1 MRRLPPWSKMRKSPN
16 AGMTANARRLC
27 FGPRLTGR
35 RTFLVLAF
43 RAFMERGP
51 VDRSAAGSRTRQHQ
65 GCGRRDDE
73 DRGAARPPPRQAR
86 RPPRRRG
93 GRPPRER
100 VRMRIRAAPPPPPHS
115 RRGGSWRVTM
125 ADAGRPDAA
134 SAHPRRIRAAA
145 PPPPH
150 LRRGARS
157 RRGGSV
163 GGAGGEVPASV
174 LRRPKHV

>member
-1 MRRLPPWSKMRKSPN
+1 MRRLPPWRKTRKSPN

-125 ADAGRPDAA
+125 AGRRAPGRCICPSAA
-134 SAHPRRIRAAA
+134 NPRAAA
-145 PPPPH
+145 AAAAFAA
-150 LRRGARS
+150 RGSLAA
-157 RRGGSV
+157 GCSV
-163 GGAGGEVPASV
+163 GIGPAET
-174 LRRPKHV
+174 